1 MKTFD
6 LKGTLRKELGKKA
19 TKKVRNDDSIP
30 CVLYGNGEPV
40 HFIANEKEYGKVINT
55 PNSYQINLNID
66 GTVHPCI
73 MKSIQFHPVS
83 DRPLHIDFIR
93 IAEGKPVIVSIP
105 VRLEGF
111 AKGVQQGGKLKMEM
125 RRVTISGLIAS
136 LPDELLLDVTDI
148 EVGQS
153 IKVRD
158 LSFPDFVILDPKNA
172 VVASVKTTRVAKG
185 AAETP
190 GAPAVEAKA

>member
-19 TKKVRNDDSIP
+19 TKKVRKEESIP
-30 CVLYGNGEPV
+30 CVLYGSGDPV
-40 HFIANEKEYGKVINT
+40 HFVANEKEYGKVIYT
-55 PNSYQINLNID
+55 PSSYQINLDID
-66 GTVHPCI
+66 GTIHPAI
-73 MKSIQFHPVS
+73 MREIQFHPVS
-83 DRPLHIDFIR
+83 DRVIHIDFIR
-93 IAEGKPVIVSIP
+93 IADGKPVNVSIP

-111 AKGVQQGGKLKMEM
+111 AKGVQQGGKLKLEM
-125 RRVTISGLIAS
+125 RRANVKGLIKDI
-136 LPDELLLDVTDI
+136 PDELLLDVTNI

-158 LSFPDFVILDPKNA
+158 LSYPEFEILDPKNA
-172 VVASVKTTRVAKG
+172 VLASVKTTRAAKG

-190 GAPAVEAKA
+190 AADAKA